1 MWFFFFSY
9 GLLVTKHLKLSI
21 RLDTDETPSICVY
34 VSFFFF
40 FLELCFY
47 GFMSHQW
54 VPCTI
59 HETHKPLFFNNFF
72 IKNGSN
78 GTIYKFKN
86 YFTTIFSIFNKIN
99 GI

>member
-1 MWFFFFSY
+1 
-9 GLLVTKHLKLSI
+9 
-21 RLDTDETPSICVY
+21 
-34 VSFFFF
+34 
-40 FLELCFY
+40 
-47 GFMSHQW
+47 MSHQW
-54 VPCTI
+54 VLCTI